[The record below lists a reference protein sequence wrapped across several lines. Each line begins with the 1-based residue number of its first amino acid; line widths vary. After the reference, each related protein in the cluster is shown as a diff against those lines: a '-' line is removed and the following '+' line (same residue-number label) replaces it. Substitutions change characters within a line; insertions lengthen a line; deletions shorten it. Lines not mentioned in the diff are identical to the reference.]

1 MKDTSIPAILEIA
14 PDSGR
19 NEAFDTVGAARYL
32 GCTAGY
38 LKKLRQTGEGP
49 VYHRLFKRKGIMYR
63 KDDMD
68 LWQSHRR
75 FSSTSEY
82 PEALR

>member
-1 MKDTSIPAILEIA
+1 MMTSTYAILDLPP
-14 PDSGR
+14 PDGPSTV
-19 NEAFDTVGAARYL
+19 FDTVEAARYL
-32 GCTAGY
+32 RCTPGY

-49 VYHRLFKRKGIMYR
+49 VFLRLFKRKGIIYTR
-63 KDDMD
+63 EDLD

-75 FSSTSEY
+75 FSSTAEY